1 MELYHSKMRK
11 SLSGNRTSH
20 NRDEMLLERLS
31 RKSVDCVNVYLLFM
45 NLFFLRRVLLELCVT
60 DVLVKFSQRKYI
72 LPRYYKFRP
81 ARQLLMIVLFRAFPI
96 ATTKFIIKRAA

>member
-45 NLFFLRRVLLELCVT
+45 NIFFFLWRVRIMCYECIGE
-60 DVLVKFSQRKYI
+60 VLSAKVY
-72 LPRYYKFRP
+72 LT
-81 ARQLLMIVLFRAFPI
+81 AVL
-96 ATTKFIIKRAA
+96 

>member
-1 MELYHSKMRK
+1 MRK
-11 SLSGNRTSH
+11 SLSENRTWH

-45 NLFFLRRVLLELCVT
+45 NLFFFFGAPLELCVT

-72 LPRYYKFRP
+72 LPQYYKFCSG
-81 ARQLLMIVLFRAFPI
+81 RQLLMIVLFRVFPI
-96 ATTKFIIKRAA
+96 AKARL

>member
-11 SLSGNRTSH
+11 SLSGNQISY

-45 NLFFLRRVLLELCVT
+45 NLFSSARTPRIMCYGCIGEVLSAKVYLT
-60 DVLVKFSQRKYI
+60 AVL
-72 LPRYYKFRP
+72 
-81 ARQLLMIVLFRAFPI
+81 
-96 ATTKFIIKRAA
+96 